1 MGLDDDNNELFHPLI
16 NRWFQIRVGRP
27 TRIQEK
33 AWPLIASN
41 AHVLVTAPT
50 GSGKTLAAFLWAL
63 NQLIR
68 NRWGT
73 GQTRVLY
80 ISPLKA
86 LNNDVQRN
94 LIRPLTEIRR
104 LFEKHGMPFPEIRVL
119 TRSGD
124 TPSHE
129 RRQMIRRPPE
139 ILITTPES
147 LHLMISSH
155 GGRSMLGRLR
165 TVILDEIHAVVGS
178 KRGTLLISAVDRLV
192 PLCGEFQRIALSA
205 TVKPEGPVA
214 GFVGGFMIDGDKA
227 DPRYTPRE
235 VKRCRSSR
243 RHQDLIHVRIPH
255 AVMASDSNP
264 SIWDDLADTF
274 KQTIQKNHA
283 TIIFT
288 NSRRLCEK
296 LAFLINNA
304 DGADQPGPIAYAHHG
319 SLSKELRLEVEQR
332 LKEGDLKAIVATASL
347 ELGID
352 IGSLDHVIL
361 VQSPPSIS
369 SAVQRIGRSGH
380 GVGEV
385 SRATLIPTH
394 ATDCLTAAVLA
405 DAVMERDIEPVR
417 PVECPLDVLAQ
428 VVVSMTGAQSW
439 HVNVLYGELRA
450 SYPFR
455 GLRRQAFDLIVDMLA
470 GRYAA
475 TRIPALQP
483 KIAFDRLD
491 NTVTIRKGALL
502 TLYTSG
508 GVIPDRG
515 YFGLR
520 HQETGARIGELD
532 EEFVWEAKIGQTFT
546 LGTQNWRIQRISHND
561 VFVRPAKPKAMAPPF
576 WRAEDADRDFH
587 LSDKI
592 ARFLEVAQNQITDSG
607 FLDQLTSRYCMDGD
621 GARFLLAFLK
631 RQQKKTGCPLP
642 HRHHV
647 VVERMP
653 SGKGGAPVQQVVI
666 HTFWGG
672 RVNRPFALAL
682 EAAWEKRH
690 GPAPSVFPTND
701 AVYLLLPQ
709 DQEAADL
716 MTLVSS
722 SDVESLLR
730 ERLEG
735 SGVFG
740 ARFRECAAR
749 ALLLPRRHFKR
760 RMPLWLTRQ
769 QSQRLLDA
777 LGRFPDFPILLETWR
792 TCLQDDFDMAALVQV
807 LQELEN
813 GGIAWSEVRTASPSP
828 MALSGSWRQ
837 VNQYMYADDR
847 QPGRVKTALS
857 LDLLEQVVFTPELR
871 PAVDAGLVAAF
882 QAKRQR
888 LHPGYAPDNPVELL
902 EWVKERLMLPMAD
915 WEQLLERAAM
925 DSGTSSKELVDPI
938 REKLLRLI
946 PGVSGVALIVAAEM
960 APEIAD
966 ALTTDKTV
974 LRWVTLDGDPTQIGD
989 ISRAHGGTTAQ
1000 TVTEIMAQWLRFYG
1014 PVSAD
1019 FIQKELSLD
1028 KETVSGVLSD
1038 LIETRAIISGILIR
1052 GLKEERVCDADN
1064 FDTLLRMTRR
1074 RSAPA
1079 IEIRDIRELA
1089 MALAHFQGLTRPVDS
1104 INSLAACLQPLMCLP
1119 LPAALWEAEILPAR
1133 LTDYN
1138 PQWLDRLM
1146 QESAL
1151 MWVGRRRRQIAFCH
1165 EGDLDLMMSGHG
1177 NHPEETIGKD
1187 MSEPDVTCLFPDHRA
1202 KYSLSALVGD
1212 PPQPAGLV
1220 LQQLWDG
1227 VWAGKVTNDTMIALR
1242 RGIARGG
1249 YTAGPSNDW
1258 MTAGHGSMARPR
1270 RSRRKNHGRLLG
1282 GPVGNWHLVA
1292 TPHPPEGLMEKEE
1305 LVRDRVRLLLDR
1317 YGILFRQ
1324 LLSRELPVFQWAAI
1338 FRSLRL
1344 MELSGEVVAGC
1355 FFNDIPGLQFVSNRM
1370 LRLLREKL
1378 PDDSLYWISAQD
1390 PASICGLGIDALKG
1404 ELPRRSA
1411 GTHLVYIG
1419 SRLAMVSNRKGRV
1432 LHIRLPVDHDRLA
1445 DCFGLFDHLLGR
1457 RMDPLHSITVE
1468 TINGQDAPD
1477 SPFIEV
1483 LRDRYDTI
1491 IDTRTVTVYQR
1502 VVP

>member
-1 MGLDDDNNELFHPLI
+1 MGPDDYNKDLFHPLI

-27 TRIQEK
+27 TRIQKK

-50 GSGKTLAAFLWAL
+50 GSGKTLVAFLWAL
-63 NQLIR
+63 DQLIR
-68 NRWGT
+68 NRWET

-104 LFEKHGMPFPEIRVL
+104 LFEKHGVPFPEIRVL

-147 LHLMISSH
+147 LHLMVSSN
-155 GGRSMLGRLR
+155 GGRSMLGQIR
-165 TVILDEIHAVVGS
+165 TVILDEIHAVVGN

-214 GFVGGFMIDGDKA
+214 GFVGGFMIDGDKG
-227 DPRYTPRE
+227 DPRYIARE
-235 VKRCRSSR
+235 VKRCRSTR
-243 RHQDLIHVRIPH
+243 QHQDLIHVRIPE
-255 AVMASDSNP
+255 AVITKASARSV
-264 SIWDDLADTF
+264 WDELADTF
-274 KQTIQKNHA
+274 RQTIQKNRS

-304 DGADQPGPIAYAHHG
+304 NGAD
-319 SLSKELRLEVEQR
+319 RLHP
-332 LKEGDLKAIVATASL
+332 TASL

-380 GVGEV
+380 GVGAV
-385 SRATLIPTH
+385 SRATLVPTH
-394 ATDCLTAAVLA
+394 ATDSLTAAVLA
-405 DAVMERDIEPVR
+405 EAVMQRDIEPVR
-417 PVECPLDVLAQ
+417 LIECPLDVLAQ

-439 HVNVLYGELRA
+439 NVNVLYGELRA

-455 GLRRQAFDLIVDMLA
+455 DLRRQAFDLVVDMLA

-475 TRIPALQP
+475 TRIPSLRA

-491 NTVTIRKGALL
+491 NTVTARKGALL

-520 HQETGARIGELD
+520 HKETGTRIGELD

-546 LGTQNWRIQRISHND
+546 LGTQNWRIHQIGHND
-561 VFVRPAKPKAMAPPF
+561 VFVRPARPNVPAPPF
-576 WRAEDADRDFH
+576 WRAEDADRDFY

-592 ARFLEVAQNQITDSG
+592 ARFLEAAQKQMANPG
-607 FLDQLTSRYCMDGD
+607 FLELFTSRY
-621 GARFLLAFLK
+621 
-631 RQQKKTGCPLP
+631 
-642 HRHHV
+642 
-647 VVERMP
+647 
-653 SGKGGAPVQQVVI
+653 
-666 HTFWGG
+666 
-672 RVNRPFALAL
+672 
-682 EAAWEKRH
+682 
-690 GPAPSVFPTND
+690 
-701 AVYLLLPQ
+701 
-709 DQEAADL
+709 
-716 MTLVSS
+716 
-722 SDVESLLR
+722 
-730 ERLEG
+730 
-735 SGVFG
+735 
-740 ARFRECAAR
+740 
-749 ALLLPRRHFKR
+749 

-769 QSQRLLDA
+769 QSQRLLEA

-807 LQELEN
+807 LRELEN
-813 GGIAWSEVRTASPSP
+813 GAIAWSEVHTASPSP

-847 QPGRVKTALS
+847 QPGKVKTALS
-857 LDLLEQVVFTPELR
+857 RDLLEQVVFTSELR

-902 EWVKERLMLPMAD
+902 EWVKERLMLPMED

-925 DSGTSSKELVDPI
+925 DSGMSLKELVEPI

-946 PGVSGVALIVAAEM
+946 PCVSAGADLNLIVAAEM

-966 ALTTDKTV
+966 ALATDRMV
-974 LRWVTLDGDPTQIGD
+974 LRWVTLEGDPTQIGD
-989 ISRAHGGTTAQ
+989 ISRAHGGTIAP
-1000 TVTEIMAQWLRFYG
+1000 TVTEILAQWLRFYG
-1014 PVSAD
+1014 PVSTD
-1019 FIQKELSLD
+1019 FIQKELGLD

-1052 GLKEERVCDADN
+1052 GQKEELVCDADN

-1074 RSAPA
+1074 RSATA
-1079 IEIRDIRELA
+1079 IEIRDIRGLA
-1089 MALAHFQGLTRPVDS
+1089 LALAHLQGLTRPVDS
-1104 INSLAACLQPLMCLP
+1104 PNSFASCLQPLMCLP
-1119 LPAALWEAEILPAR
+1119 LPAALWESEILPAR
-1133 LTDYN
+1133 LVDYD

-1151 MWVGRRRRQIAFCH
+1151 MWVGRPRRQIAFCH

-1177 NHPEETIGKD
+1177 NHPEHTIGEDK
-1187 MSEPDVTCLFPDHRA
+1187 SEPDVTCLFSDNRA
-1202 KYSLSALVGD
+1202 KYSLSALVDD

-1242 RGIARGG
+1242 RGIARRGK
-1249 YTAGPSNDW
+1249 TTGPSKGR
-1258 MTAGHGSMARPR
+1258 MTAGYGSMTRSR
-1270 RSRRKNHGRLLG
+1270 RSRRRNPGRLLE

-1292 TPHPPEGLMEKEE
+1292 TPHPPGGLMEKEE
-1305 LVRDRVRLLLDR
+1305 IIKNRVRLLLDR
-1317 YGILFRQ
+1317 YGVLFRQ
-1324 LLSRELPVFQWAAI
+1324 LLSRELPVFQWVAI

-1344 MELSGEVVAGC
+1344 MELSGEVIAGC
-1355 FFNDIPGLQFVSNRM
+1355 FFKDIAGLQFVSNRM

-1390 PASICGLGIDALKG
+1390 PASICGLGIDAVKG

-1432 LHIRLPVDHDRLA
+1432 LHIRLPVDHNRLA

-1457 RMDPLHSITVE
+1457 RIDPLQSITIE

-1491 IDTRTVTVYQR
+1491 IETRMVTVYRR